1 MIALFKSYGTLNHRV
16 VPKDDTSIIP
26 KEDKQPNKQPDFKRK
41 HVQIWKSAHYRL
53 IAERE

>member
-16 VPKDDTSIIP
+16 VPKDVTSIIP